1 MLIHSQRLLLGL
13 LFLLISACN
22 FGEEVNSITEF
33 QDGKKV
39 WVFIQFNVEQE
50 NKKIEDYYYFGQINS
65 SLYKKITSR
74 KIQRGFI
81 TLKKVRY
88 WANDNS
94 IKSYSDELYS
104 DEMLFR
110 VEDIRKMDL
119 LKIEPEPGFKY
130 SYEKDLA
137 SESVIDKIK

>member
-1 MLIHSQRLLLGL
+1 MLIRSQQLILGL
-13 LFLLISACN
+13 LFLLVSACN
-22 FGEEVNSITEF
+22 LGEEVNSITEF
-33 QDGKKV
+33 NDGKKV
-39 WVFIQFNVEQE
+39 WVFIQFNVEQN
-50 NKKIEDYYYFGQINS
+50 NKKFEDYYYFGQINS

-88 WANDNS
+88 WANDDS

-119 LKIEPEPGFKY
+119 LKIEPKPGFKY

-137 SESVIDKIK
+137 SETAIDKIK